1 MNIEFVLVMRW
12 CRIGIY
18 LWHPVYDR
26 HFLMTETI
34 NMYFIH
40 RCTLHNLFHMQCFR
54 IEGQDPILNGIN
66 SAIIY
71 LRRKWSPMELF
82 FIWIPVRV
90 YYKNSDQHRH
100 CKVSVRS
107 SFNFGNS
114 IVRIENHIVS
124 IRNARH
130 TPFIRDILKEMN
142 KSFQASKLI

>member
-1 MNIEFVLVMRW
+1 MNINSILLLR
-12 CRIGIY
+12 CAKLAY
-18 LWHPVYDR
+18 LWHPVHDR

-82 FIWIPVRV
+82 FIWMPVRV

-100 CKVSVRS
+100 CKVSVWS
-107 SFNFGNS
+107 PFNFGIS
-114 IVRIENHIVS
+114 IVRIENHIVL
-124 IRNARH
+124 IWNAKH
-130 TPFIRDILKEMN
+130 NSDHFSGN
-142 KSFQASKLI
+142 YWY